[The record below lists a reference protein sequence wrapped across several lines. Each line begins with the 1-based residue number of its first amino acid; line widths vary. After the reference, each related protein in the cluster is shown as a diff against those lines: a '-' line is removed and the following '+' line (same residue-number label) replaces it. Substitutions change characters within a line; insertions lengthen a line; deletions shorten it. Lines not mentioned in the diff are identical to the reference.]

1 MEFFKELKKLWT
13 LKFSI
18 IITLNIIII
27 IIIIIIINFFTVE
40 LKNRQE
46 HKCGL
51 VAIIINFAIKT
62 EMILP

>member
-1 MEFFKELKKLWT
+1 MESFKELKKLWNF
-13 LKFSI
+13 KFSI
-18 IITLNIIII
+18 IITLN

>member
-18 IITLNIIII
+18 IITLNIII

>member
-18 IITLNIIII
+18 IITLN

>member
-18 IITLNIIII
+18 IITLNI